1 MRGWRKELRWARA
14 LPRWVRLLPGEA
26 EGLTAGAGGG
36 AWLLERRFS
45 LLFEFDLE
53 VEIILNLSLFVARAS
68 LPQRARVTRGYTIC
82 TTSPVVGA
90 SHCTWWVLMFT

>member
-1 MRGWRKELRWARA
+1 MGARLTSLDAPTARGGGGGFSRVL
-14 LPRWVRLLPGEA
+14 
-26 EGLTAGAGGG
+26 GGG

-45 LLFEFDLE
+45 FLFEFDLE
-53 VEIILNLSLFVARAS
+53 VEIILNLSLFVARAP

-90 SHCTWWVLMFT
+90 SHCTWWVLAFT